1 MKKNK
6 GINEQMSKIKKYTKK
21 LRKKLEKKKIDV
33 KETDVMELK
42 KLRERAKTIT
52 DSRIKNK
59 CTYKLWDIVCVV
71 LVATLC
77 NCDDWEEINIF
88 ANENKKWLRS
98 FLQLT
103 GGIPTAETYENVM
116 SIINPQE
123 LQEFCMYAY
132 EELIEKARKKRRHVS
147 F

>member
-1 MKKNK
+1 
-6 GINEQMSKIKKYTKK
+6 
-21 LRKKLEKKKIDV
+21 
-33 KETDVMELK
+33 MELK
-42 KLRERAKTIT
+42 KLRNKAKVLT
-52 DSRIKNK
+52 DSRIKKK

-71 LVATLC
+71 LIATLC
-77 NCDDWEEINIF
+77 NCDDWEEIYIF
-88 ANENKKWLRS
+88 ANENRKWLRS

-132 EELIEKARKKRRHVS
+132 EELIENARKKRRHIS
-147 F
+147 FRRKSRKRKQ

>member
-1 MKKNK
+1 
-6 GINEQMSKIKKYTKK
+6 MSKIKKYTKK
-21 LRKKLEKKKIDV
+21 LRKKLDKKNIDV

-42 KLRERAKTIT
+42 KLRNRAKGMT
-52 DSRIKNK
+52 DIRIKKK

-71 LVATLC
+71 LIATLC
-77 NCDDWEEINIF
+77 NCDDWEEIYIF
-88 ANENKKWLRS
+88 ANENRNWLRS

-132 EELIEKARKKRRHVS
+132 EELIENARKKRRHIS

>member
-1 MKKNK
+1 M
-6 GINEQMSKIKKYTKK
+6 
-21 LRKKLEKKKIDV
+21 

-42 KLRERAKTIT
+42 KLRNRAKELT
-52 DSRIKNK
+52 DTRIKKK

-71 LVATLC
+71 LIATLC
-77 NCDDWEEINIF
+77 NCDDWEEIYIF

-116 SIINPQE
+116 SIIKPQE
-123 LQEFCMYAY
+123 LQAFCMYAY
-132 EELIEKARKKRRHVS
+132 EELIENARKKRRYVS